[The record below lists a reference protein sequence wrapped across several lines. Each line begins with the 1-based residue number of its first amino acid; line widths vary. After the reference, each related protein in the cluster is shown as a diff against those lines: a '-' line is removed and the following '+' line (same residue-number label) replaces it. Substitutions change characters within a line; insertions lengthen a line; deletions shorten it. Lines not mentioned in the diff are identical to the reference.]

1 METRMQ
7 SLLIAN
13 GALVLLGGFAAG
25 IPYGSALAATL
36 VPNAP
41 AAAFETLRAWHMA
54 HLEGALNGLLMLAAA
69 AAAAH
74 VTLGATAQR
83 VVYWGLLVTGWGNII
98 ASSISAATGGRGLSM
113 TGFDWNTLDFVLFVL
128 GIIGAVAAVVTL
140 AVAGF
145 RTNR

>member
-1 METRMQ
+1 MEKRIQ

-41 AAAFETLRAWHMA
+41 AGAFETLRAWHMA
-54 HLEGALNGLLMLAAA
+54 HLEGVLNGLLMLAAA

-74 VTLGATAQR
+74 LTLGATAQR
-83 VVYWGLLVTGWGNII
+83 VVYWGLLVTGWGNIV

-113 TGFDWNTLDFVLFVL
+113 TGFDWNTLNFVLFAL
-128 GIIGAVAAVVTL
+128 GIVGAIAAVATL
-140 AVAGF
+140 AIAGF